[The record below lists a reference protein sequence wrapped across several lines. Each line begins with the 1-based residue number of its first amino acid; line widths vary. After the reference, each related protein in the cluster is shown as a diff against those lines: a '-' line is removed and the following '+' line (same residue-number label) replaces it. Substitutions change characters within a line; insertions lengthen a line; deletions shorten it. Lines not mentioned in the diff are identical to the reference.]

1 MWHNFGLIA
10 YPLGYIL
17 YPIGL
22 DNSDSSDEESS
33 HAGMHKDFLVSKI
46 VNSQST

>member
-10 YPLGYIL
+10 YLHVFGYIL
-17 YPIGL
+17 CPIGL

-33 HAGMHKDFLVSKI
+33 HGGMHKDFLVSKL
-46 VNSQST
+46 